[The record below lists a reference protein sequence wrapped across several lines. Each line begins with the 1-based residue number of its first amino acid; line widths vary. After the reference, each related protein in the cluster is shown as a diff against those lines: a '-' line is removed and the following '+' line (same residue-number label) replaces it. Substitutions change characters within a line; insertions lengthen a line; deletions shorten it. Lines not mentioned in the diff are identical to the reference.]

1 MGIGVGIFVPSV
13 PFLTGG
19 GGAVR
24 GYQSSVLGDGGTVV
38 AIGNTTDLY
47 SRLLGLGLINSASLV
62 NSCNGGKADALYNFV
77 PTPVQA
83 LDRFVVTRASTKL
96 RIGSDGLYGSVANNV
111 PAFEFNTDGT
121 YRGLLVEPGAT
132 NLALR
137 SQEFDDVYW
146 TKTRTTVTQN
156 ASVSPDGAT
165 SADKLI
171 PSTDNNTHF
180 LSSSTIGFTS
190 GTVYTLSVFARA
202 DGYDHL
208 RVAFGSSAFP
218 ALGRGA
224 SFNVSAGTVGQT
236 QAGVT
241 ARIQA
246 VANGFYRCSITATA
260 SATAS
265 DNLIFGSQN
274 ADDATAVTFIGNG
287 TSGALLWQA
296 QLETGSVA
304 TSPIVTTAGTASRVA
319 DSVTLASAS
328 SLIGQSAG
336 TLYLEYERA
345 NFTTTGNT
353 RLFNVSDGSTANRI
367 LFLISPAGLQ
377 NMTITTASS
386 EQASIGTG
394 ASIFGMNRTAV
405 AYAVNDIAVY
415 RNGSSVGTDAS
426 ATIPAC
432 NRVNIGNGENGAGAA
447 DNFNGWIRSAV
458 LFPTRLANATLTAL
472 TTL

>member
-1 MGIGVGIFVPSV
+1 MYGYTYGYPS
-13 PFLTGG
+13 G
-19 GGAVR
+19 GGAGAVN
-24 GYQSSVLGDGGTVV
+24 GFESAVLSDGGTVV

-77 PTPVQA
+77 PSPVQS
-83 LDRFVVTRASTKL
+83 LDRFTVTRASTKL

-111 PAFEFNTDGT
+111 PAFEFNTDGS

-132 NLALR
+132 NLALH
-137 SQEFDDVYW
+137 SQDFTQGVW
-146 TKTRTTVTQN
+146 AKTVS
-156 ASVSPDGAT
+156 ASVTANTGIAPDGT
-165 SADKLI
+165 MTAD
-171 PSTDNNTHF
+171 T
-180 LSSSTIGFTS
+180 FTA
-190 GTVYTLSVFARA
+190 GA
-202 DGYDHL
+202 DGSQIQYSF
-208 RVAFGSSAFP
+208 VAS
-218 ALGRGA
+218 
-224 SFNVSAGTVGQT
+224 
-236 QAGVT
+236 AGVT
-241 ARIQA
+241 
-246 VANGFYRCSITATA
+246 YTA
-260 SATAS
+260 SFFIRRITGTGVVNIRSVENVNTPVVITSSWQRYSVTTTSTTTTIRIGMTLAT
-265 DNLIFGSQN
+265 NG
-274 ADDATAVTFIGNG
+274 DAVEI
-287 TSGALLWQA
+287 WQA

-336 TLYLEYERA
+336 TLYIEYERA

-386 EQASIGTG
+386 EQASISTG

-432 NRVNIGNGENGAGAA
+432 NRVNIGNGENGAGAS
-447 DNFNGWIRSAV
+447 DNFTGWIRSAV